1 MTHDEL
7 SRLLQGASGGTLS
20 LRGPDGEQTTVYL
33 DREAVATA
41 EGLRA
46 AFEAQVGWSPAY
58 DPADHDDVIRALF
71 RMADATATKRAA

>member
-1 MTHDEL
+1 MTHKEV
-7 SRLLQGASGGTLS
+7 SRLLRGATSGVLTFTNPAG
-20 LRGPDGEQTTVYL
+20 DQITVTL
-33 DREAVATA
+33 DREALATA

-46 AFEAQVGWSPAY
+46 AFEAQVGWGPAY